1 MDNTERKER
10 LNGLAAAF
18 RECQQALFAVGDP
31 TRQLII
37 LSLIDST
44 GECSEGGTRVGEIAS
59 RTNLSRPAVSHHLR
73 ILKDANLIGMTRKGT
88 KNYYYLEVQRSDLF
102 KLKQLFDDSA
112 AFVYRL
118 QDGATTTM
126 EEEG

>member
-10 LNGLAAAF
+10 LNELAAAF

-37 LSLIDST
+37 LSLIDSS

-59 RTNLSRPAVSHHLR
+59 RTNLSRPAVSHHLK

>member
-59 RTNLSRPAVSHHLR
+59 KTSLSRPAVSHHLK
-73 ILKDANLIGMTRKGT
+73 ILKDANLIGMRRKGT
-88 KNYYYLEVQRSDLF
+88 KNYYYLEVQQSDLF

-112 AFVYRL
+112 AFIYQL